1 MTTARDQKCVTV
13 QLAAMARLDGE
24 SVRVEGDEDDA
35 HIAGCEECREVIA
48 GMTRLHARLDRLDY
62 GRHARISGRQSSEGS
77 LRRRGLSGRERVAF
91 GVLAALVL
99 VWRTA
104 QLVFDMPV
112 PVLNGLAPLAVAILI
127 GWWVTGDP
135 LAIQSMVLEE
145 QQERA

>member
-13 QLAAMARLDGE
+13 QLAAMAKLDGE
-24 SVRVEGDEDDA
+24 SVPVKGKEDDT

-48 GMTRLHARLDRLDY
+48 GITRLPSRLDRLDY
-62 GRHARISGRQSSEGS
+62 GAARSDLWPAIQRGV
-77 LRRRGLSGRERVAF
+77 LRRRRLSGRERVAF

>member
-13 QLAAMARLDGE
+13 QLAAMAKLDGA
-24 SVRVEGDEDDA
+24 SVRVEGDEVDT
-35 HIAGCEECREVIA
+35 HIAACEECREVIA
-48 GMTRLHARLDRLDY
+48 GMIRLHARLDRLDY
-62 GRHARISGRQSSEGS
+62 DAARSDLWPAVQRGI
-77 LRRRGLSGRERVAF
+77 LRRRRLSGRERVAF
-91 GVLAALVL
+91 GVVAALVL

-104 QLVFDMPV
+104 QLVFDVPV
-112 PVLNGLAPLAVAILI
+112 PVLNGLVPLAVAILI

>member
-13 QLAAMARLDGE
+13 QLAAMAKLDGE
-24 SVRVEGDEDDA
+24 SVRVEGDEDDT

-62 GRHARISGRQSSEGS
+62 GAARSDLWPAIQRGI

-127 GWWVTGDP
+127 GWWVIGDP

>member
-13 QLAAMARLDGE
+13 QLAAMAKLDGE
-24 SVRVEGDEDDA
+24 SVPVKGDEYDA
-35 HIAGCEECREVIA
+35 HVAGCEECRGVIA
-48 GMTRLHARLDRLDY
+48 GMTRLHAKLDSLDY
-62 GRHARISGRQSSEGS
+62 DAATSDLWPAIHRGI
-77 LRRRGLSGRERVAF
+77 LRRRRLGARERVAF

-104 QLVFDMPV
+104 QLVFDVPV